1 MLNMPDEKLVH
12 ISLNKLYYLKGILA
26 GTQSNTLSFYD
37 YQDCMGYCT
46 SLINLFKGMLGEFD
60 EEEGD

>member
-1 MLNMPDEKLVH
+1 MNMPDEKLIR

-26 GTQSNTLSFYD
+26 GTQSNTLSLYD
-37 YQDCMGYCT
+37 YQDCMGYCV
-46 SLINLFKGMLGEFD
+46 SLINLLKGMLDEFD